1 MDISIVIPNFNGRS
15 LLEKNLQSVLS
26 AKRNKKNKIKEIIIV
41 DDASSDD
48 SVDYLKKNFKD
59 EIKLVVHKLNR
70 GFASS
75 VNTGARTA
83 KGDFVCLLNTDV
95 IPSDDF
101 LETMDEDFKD
111 EQVFAVSLHEK
122 GYGFAFGKF
131 KDGYIVHGGVS
142 ESKKVE
148 NTFWA
153 NGGSGVFRRETW
165 MELKGMDEAV
175 LSPFYWEDID
185 LSYRAQKRG
194 YKVLWDSR
202 ANVIH
207 EHEATMKRLNQTYVN
222 RIRERNQLL
231 FIWKNLTSSNLMKK
245 HTVAVIKRV
254 LRHPGYLRIVLMARK
269 KFKEVMEA
277 RNIEL
282 KETRVSDEAVFAK
295 FN

>member
-15 LLEKNLQSVLS
+15 LLEKNLRSVVE
-26 AKRNKKNKIKEIIIV
+26 AKENKKNRIKEIIIV

-48 SVDYLKKNFKD
+48 SVDFLKKTFKD
-59 EIKLVVHKLNR
+59 EIKLVVHKVNR

-83 KGDFVCLLNTDV
+83 KGDLVCLLNTDV
-95 IPSDDF
+95 IPSVNF
-101 LETMDEDFKD
+101 LETMDENFKD

-122 GYGFAFGKF
+122 GYGFAYGKF
-131 KDGYIVHGGVS
+131 KDGFIVHGGRP
-142 ESKKVE
+142 ESTKVE

-153 NGGSGVFRRETW
+153 NGGSGVFRRDVW

-194 YKVLWDSR
+194 YRVLWDPR

-207 EHEATMKRLNQTYVN
+207 EHEATMKKLNQTYVN

-245 HTVAVIKRV
+245 HTIAVFKRV

-269 KFKEVMEA
+269 RFKDVMEA
-277 RNIEL
+277 RKVEF

>member
-1 MDISIVIPNFNGRS
+1 MVPNFNGKS
-15 LLEKNLQSVLS
+15 LLEKNLQSLIL
-26 AKRNKKNKIKEIIIV
+26 AKKNKKNKIKEIIIV
-41 DDASSDD
+41 DDASRDD

-59 EIKLVVHKLNR
+59 EVKLVVHKVNR

-95 IPSDDF
+95 IPSHDF
-101 LETMDEDFKD
+101 LETMEEDFKD

-122 GYGFAFGKF
+122 GYGYAFGKF
-131 KDGYIVHGGVS
+131 KDGYIVHGGVP
-142 ESKKVE
+142 ESAKVE

-185 LSYRAQKRG
+185 LSYRAWKRG
-194 YKVLWDSR
+194 YRVLWDPR

-207 EHEATMKRLNQTYVN
+207 EHEATMKKLNQTYVN

-231 FIWKNLTSSNLMKK
+231 FIWKNLTSSNLIKK
-245 HTVAVIKRV
+245 HTIAVFKRV

-269 KFKEVMEA
+269 RFKEVKDA
-277 RNIEL
+277 RNVEL
-282 KETRVSDEAVFAK
+282 RETRVSDEAVFAK

>member
-15 LLEKNLQSVLS
+15 LLEKNLRSVVE
-26 AKRNKKNKIKEIIIV
+26 AKENKKNRIKEIIIV

-48 SVDYLKKNFKD
+48 SVDFLKKTFSD
-59 EIKLVVHKLNR
+59 EIKLVVHKVNR

-83 KGDFVCLLNTDV
+83 KGDLVCLLNTDV
-95 IPSDDF
+95 IPSVNF
-101 LETMDEDFKD
+101 LGTMDENFKD

-122 GYGFAFGKF
+122 GYGFAYGKF
-131 KDGYIVHGGVS
+131 KDGFIVHGGRP
-142 ESKKVE
+142 ESTKVE

-153 NGGSGVFRRETW
+153 NGGSGVFRRDVW

-194 YKVLWDSR
+194 YKVLWDPR

-207 EHEATMKRLNQTYVN
+207 EHEATMRKLNQTYVN

-245 HTVAVIKRV
+245 HTIAVFKRV

-269 KFKEVMEA
+269 RFKDVMEA
-277 RNIEL
+277 RKVEF

>member
-1 MDISIVIPNFNGRS
+1 MDISIVIPNFNGKS
-15 LLEKNLQSVLS
+15 LLEKNLQSVLI
-26 AKRNKKNKIKEIIIV
+26 AKKNKKNKIKEVIIV

-48 SVDYLKKNFKD
+48 SVDYLKRNFKD
-59 EIKLVVHKLNR
+59 EIKLVVHKVNR

-83 KGDFVCLLNTDV
+83 KGSLICLLNTDV
-95 IPSDDF
+95 IPSENF

-111 EQVFAVSLHEK
+111 EQIFAVSLHEK
-122 GYGFAFGKF
+122 GYGYAFGKF
-131 KDGYIVHGGVS
+131 KDGYIVHGGIP
-142 ESKKVE
+142 ESKKTE

-153 NGGSGVFRRETW
+153 SGGSGVFRRDIW
-165 MELKGMDEAV
+165 MDLKGMDEAV

-194 YKVLWDSR
+194 YRVLWDPR
-202 ANVIH
+202 ANVVH
-207 EHEATMKRLNQTYVN
+207 EHEATMKRLDQTYVN

-245 HTVAVIKRV
+245 HAIAVFKRV

-269 KFKEVMEA
+269 RFKEVMEA
-277 RNIEL
+277 RNTEM
-282 KETRVSDEAVFAK
+282 KETRVSDEAVFGR